1 MAFYIK
7 GLSCFHLKW
16 QRPET
21 LTLLINYCDKLIA
34 LYKKNHS
41 PDWEWLEQTLTYS
54 NALLPEA
61 LMRGFENTNNKKYFE
76 VAKKTLNFLIKHTFK
91 NGIYI
96 PVGQSGWF
104 PKTGIRQ
111 YFDQQPEDVTATIQA
126 LNSMYDIDKK
136 AEYKE
141 LAEAVFNW
149 FLGDNI
155 LGQVVYD
162 RSTGGCYD
170 GIGEKAINL
179 NQGAEST
186 ISYLI
191 ARLSFED

>member
-1 MAFYIK
+1 M
-7 GLSCFHLKW
+7 
-16 QRPET
+16 
-21 LTLLINYCDKLIA
+21 
-34 LYKKNHS
+34 
-41 PDWEWLEQTLTYS
+41 
-54 NALLPEA
+54 
-61 LMRGFENTNNKKYFE
+61 
-76 VAKKTLNFLIKHTFK
+76 AKKTLNFLIKHTFK

-104 PKTGIRQ
+104 PKSGIRQ